1 MNEIGDDIIGGMWNC
16 SDGSVLQNTI
26 LGSRQNS
33 VPNLRPVIEN
43 TCRVGLKTLTSPM
56 AMLSPLSF
64 VTTSDEA
71 KQVVFCDDED
81 EDEAEDEGS
90 TGAGLGTKVGA

>member
-1 MNEIGDDIIGGMWNC
+1 
-16 SDGSVLQNTI
+16 
-26 LGSRQNS
+26 
-33 VPNLRPVIEN
+33 
-43 TCRVGLKTLTSPM
+43 M

-90 TGAGLGTKVGA
+90 IGAGLGTKVGA